1 MNTRGSS
8 RSEPLLKIIAGQ
20 DMTEAMRLIRDI
32 GQYEHSVYHLAHR
45 PNSPTDLPYFK
56 STYPHSW
63 LGRYIENE
71 YFNIDPAIVRL
82 LFVLMAVMGG
92 HGLLIYLILWL
103 VMPEVDEPVKSAAA

>member
-1 MNTRGSS
+1 MEKRLM
-8 RSEPLLKIIAGQ
+8 RSQSDRMVAGV
-20 DMTEAMRLIRDI
+20 AA
-32 GQYEHSVYHLAHR
+32 GLA
-45 PNSPTDLPYFK
+45 
-56 STYPHSW
+56 
-63 LGRYIENE
+63 E